1 MERKKLDKDKAIEQN
16 MEINY
21 LKGIIRSV
29 IEVKDESK

>member
-1 MERKKLDKDKAIEQN
+1 MERRKLDKDKAIEQN

-21 LKGIIRSV
+21 LKDIIRSV